1 MDDVQPRL
9 ARWLFWFQNPGR
21 CLGPLTDTNLSE
33 MTEQRVRRGDGDGG
47 VKWRIHL
54 SLQSSLTL
62 SCWLLFHCCWL
73 RDTIWDPTE
82 QNRTIQNPREN
93 HVVEARDLTDRTSK
107 STLFIMF
114 VHIRDVYMNTKRF
127 NMNIRNVF
135 EFFYHLRFSP
145 LKYLVWPK

>member
-1 MDDVQPRL
+1 
-9 ARWLFWFQNPGR
+9 
-21 CLGPLTDTNLSE
+21 

-93 HVVEARDLTDRTSK
+93 HEVEARDLTDRTSK
-107 STLFIMF
+107 SKLFFVF
-114 VHIRDVYMNTKRF
+114 VHIRDDNINTNRF

-135 EFFYHLRFSP
+135 EFFLSSEIFTFKISRVAKITWTPASRRTRLNVTKP
-145 LKYLVWPK
+145 PKQTFEL

>member
-54 SLQSSLTL
+54 SLQHSLTL

-93 HVVEARDLTDRTSK
+93 HEVEARDLTDRTSK
-107 STLFIMF
+107 STLF
-114 VHIRDVYMNTKRF
+114 RDVYMNTKRLSL
-127 NMNIRNVF
+127 IWILQTSLS
-135 EFFYHLRFSP
+135 FFYHLRFSP